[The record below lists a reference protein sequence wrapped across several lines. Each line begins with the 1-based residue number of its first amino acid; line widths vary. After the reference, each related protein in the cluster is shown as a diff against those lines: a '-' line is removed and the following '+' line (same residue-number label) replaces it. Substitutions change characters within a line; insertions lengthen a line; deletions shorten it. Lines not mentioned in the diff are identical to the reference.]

1 MQPFDPLGASFAAAL
16 LLGVAAVLPPR
27 RWSGAAAVVPVGLAV
42 LLVLYVAGDDTYR
55 DDGSSRWD
63 AYRLAGGALGPL
75 FVASLVLLGCCAL
88 ALAATALSRRPRAYR
103 LTALLGAFAVV
114 FVVVPTVA
122 GFSLN

>member
-16 LLGVAAVLPPR
+16 LLGAAAVVPPR
-27 RWSGAAAVVPVGLAV
+27 RWSAAAALAPVGLAV

-55 DDGSSRWD
+55 DDGTSRWD
-63 AYRLAGGALGPL
+63 AYRSPGGALGSL
-75 FVASLVLLGCCAL
+75 FVASLVLLGCCAV

-103 LTALLGAFAVV
+103 LTALFGALAVV
-114 FVVVPTVA
+114 LVVVPTIA